1 MSEYAKILENE
12 ATEGPSRYQQ
22 ALNEL
27 YELEAERDD
36 WLDEI
41 EMLDLKQ
48 TYKMSTNTLDV
59 LKDLKQQ
66 MVEAV
71 NGEYEPKIYDCKIR
85 ISHYERIGA

>member
-1 MSEYAKILENE
+1 MSEYAKILENK
-12 ATEGPSRYQQ
+12 ATECPSRYQQ
-22 ALNEL
+22 ACDEL
-27 YELEAERDD
+27 CEIEAERER

-41 EMLDLKQ
+41 EMLDLRQ
-48 TYKMSTNTLDV
+48 TYRMSTNTLDV

-66 MVEAV
+66 MIEAV